1 MLLQLSVTKDFSLV
15 LNVPFRLIR
24 GEEIVLEAHVINHL
38 ERDIEVRGSGCWSTV
53 DDLSCSAA

>member
-24 GEEIVLEAHVINHL
+24 GEEIVLEVHVINHL
-38 ERDIEVRGSGCWSTV
+38 ERDIEVRGSGCW
-53 DDLSCSAA
+53 